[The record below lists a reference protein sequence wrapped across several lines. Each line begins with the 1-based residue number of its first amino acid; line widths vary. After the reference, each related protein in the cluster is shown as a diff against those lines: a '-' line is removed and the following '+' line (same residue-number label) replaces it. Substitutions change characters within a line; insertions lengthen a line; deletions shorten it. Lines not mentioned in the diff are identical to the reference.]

1 MVIFDRL
8 KVLTAARY
16 KKANGSNGILFAMLI
31 FKEKAH
37 FNDNLSLLSHDT
49 FKSCF

>member
-16 KKANGSNGILFAMLI
+16 KKANGSQSVLDQWVKKN
-31 FKEKAH
+31 
-37 FNDNLSLLSHDT
+37 
-49 FKSCF
+49 